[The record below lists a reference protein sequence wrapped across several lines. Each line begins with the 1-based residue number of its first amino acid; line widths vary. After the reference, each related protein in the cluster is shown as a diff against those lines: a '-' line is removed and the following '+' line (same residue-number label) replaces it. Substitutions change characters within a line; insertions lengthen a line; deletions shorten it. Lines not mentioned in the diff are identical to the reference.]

1 MEDAEVTLA
10 KAGIHEGGSQPRL
23 KRVRGFT
30 CEVCYD
36 DETKETL
43 ALNCDHRCKFFSSPS
58 FLSLSPLSLFRTRA
72 DEKGMIERVVCKEC
86 YSHYIQSKVVDEGE
100 SRRIQCMGKNC
111 NVIVDE
117 KTVELLVN
125 PEILTR

>member
-43 ALNCDHRCKFFSSPS
+43 AVLRRRN
-58 FLSLSPLSLFRTRA
+58 
-72 DEKGMIERVVCKEC
+72 
-86 YSHYIQSKVVDEGE
+86 EGNF
-100 SRRIQCMGKNC
+100 G
-111 NVIVDE
+111 
-117 KTVELLVN
+117 VEL
-125 PEILTR
+125 

>member
-43 ALNCDHRCKFFSSPS
+43 ALNCDHRCKCKKVPS
-58 FLSLSPLSLFRTRA
+58 LSLSPSFRTRA
-72 DEKGMIERVVCKEC
+72 DGKGWFGGDC
-86 YSHYIQSKVVDEGE
+86 S
-100 SRRIQCMGKNC
+100 
-111 NVIVDE
+111 
-117 KTVELLVN
+117 L
-125 PEILTR
+125 

>member
-43 ALNCDHRCKFFSSPS
+43 ALNCDHRCKSSPFS
-58 FLSLSPLSLFRTRA
+58 LHLPLSNGRRLMKLNGAYSLQRVLLSLHS
-72 DEKGMIERVVCKEC
+72 E
-86 YSHYIQSKVVDEGE
+86 
-100 SRRIQCMGKNC
+100 
-111 NVIVDE
+111 
-117 KTVELLVN
+117 
-125 PEILTR
+125 